1 MISRRHIVVGLAV
14 AAAILLAG
22 RVMAVVYTDY
32 AWYRA
37 LGAAGL
43 WRERVRDIATI
54 HSASAIAAGGFA
66 LLNLSAI
73 RRSIVSL
80 AFPRRMGNVEFGEA
94 VPRRYL
100 DRFALLLALAIAGA
114 MTIVAP
120 RWQQLAL
127 VRTGVQFGERD
138 PFFQRDLGFYTAWL
152 PLEHAVYMWFLIL
165 LVVVMLVVIGLYALT
180 PSLRWQKN
188 ALYVSVHVRRHLAVL
203 GAMLLLAMA
212 WSYRLHGY
220 ELLIDGSGPAGA
232 FSYIDHQWLI
242 PAYLS
247 LSVGTVAA
255 AALVLAS
262 GWTGQVRASFF
273 TVSAVLV
280 FSVAFDLVL
289 PFVIRR
295 FGRSAAES
303 NEAPYEATRRIFTRR
318 AYGLPAAPSS
328 VGPREITRFAGFSD
342 SLRTVATM
350 NRARASALVYP
361 GATGIALAG
370 DGAAVQ
376 APLLGTG
383 LVRLAHSWSEQ
394 RLDLAWNSSPE
405 TTKIVRTRDV
415 RERIS
420 ALMPVFAQGSGLS
433 PAYIADTLVWV
444 VELYSAS
451 STYPLSRHYH
461 LAGDERS
468 YLRHMGTAL
477 VNSRTG
483 RVIVVPVGSPDPISA
498 AWRMRFPGVFRAG
511 IPDILDELR
520 PAPSEPATTAR
531 PAAVAAGGDSVFRSE
546 VSRLYA
552 RMRGALAAGD
562 LKAFSDAYD
571 SLGTVIGRE

>member
-1 MISRRHIVVGLAV
+1 MISRRHIVVGLV
-14 AAAILLAG
+14 TAAAILLVG

-37 LGAAGL
+37 LGATAL
-43 WRERVRDIATI
+43 WKERVRDIATI
-54 HSASAIAAGGFA
+54 HVGSAIAAGGFA

-80 AFPRRMGNVEFGEA
+80 SFPRRIGNVEFGEA

-100 DRFALLLALAIAGA
+100 DRFALLLATAIAGV
-114 MTIVAP
+114 MSIVAP

-127 VRTGVQFGERD
+127 VRTGVEFGERD
-138 PFFQRDLGFYTAWL
+138 PFFQMDLGFYTAWL

-165 LVVVMLVVIGLYALT
+165 LVVVMVVVTGLYALT

-188 ALYVSVHVRRHLAVL
+188 AFYTSVHVRRHLAVL

-220 ELLIDGSGPAGA
+220 ELLIEGSGSAGA

-289 PFVIRR
+289 PFVVRR

-318 AYGLPAAPSS
+318 AYGLPAAPPLAS
-328 VGPREITRFAGFSD
+328 PREITRFAAFSD
-342 SLRTVATM
+342 SLRTAATI
-350 NRARASALVYP
+350 NRARANALVYP
-361 GATGIALAG
+361 GATGIALIG

-376 APLLGTG
+376 APALGKGLL
-383 LVRLAHSWSEQ
+383 RLAHSWSEQ
-394 RLDLAWNSSPE
+394 RLDLAWNALPE

-420 ALMPVFAQGSGLS
+420 ALMPVFAQGSELT
-433 PAYIADTLVWV
+433 PAYIADTLFWV
-444 VELYSAS
+444 AELYSAS
-451 STYPLSRHYH
+451 STYPLSRHYR
-461 LAGDERS
+461 LAGEERS

-483 RVIVVPVGSPDPISA
+483 RVKVVPVASPDPISA

-520 PAPSEPATTAR
+520 PTPSERRATGR
-531 PAAVAAGGDSVFRSE
+531 PAAIAGGDSVFRAE

-562 LKAFSDAYD
+562 LKAFGDAYD